1 MESFPK
7 EIKDFKTQLKGK
19 TALITGASRGIGKA
33 IATAFAREQA
43 NLVIVARSKDRLE
56 ETARELKALGAETWL
71 QLIDVSSEQSIL
83 DGLAEIKKNCRQVDI
98 LVNNAGIYKTSSV
111 AGHSSRLWNEI
122 MSTNLSSAFIF
133 SRELIQEMVSAGW
146 GRVINISSISGKH
159 AEIHG
164 AAYSASKFGMIG
176 LTQSL
181 ALELADK
188 GVTVNAICPGW
199 VNTELAREQIED
211 PEWCRLNSID
221 PSESQDIARLS
232 VPQMRFIESEEVA
245 QLAVYL
251 ATDMA
256 RGITGQAINICGG
269 MCLS

>member
-1 MESFPK
+1 MESFQK
-7 EIKDFKTQLKGK
+7 EIKDFKTDLKNK
-19 TALITGASRGIGKA
+19 TVLVTGASRGIGKA
-33 IATAFAREQA
+33 IALAFAREKC
-43 NLVIVARSKDRLE
+43 NLVIAARSKERLE
-56 ETARELKALGAETWL
+56 QTAHDIKTIGANAHFEI
-71 QLIDVSSEQSIL
+71 IDVSQEASIL
-83 DGLAEIKKNCRQVDI
+83 AGLTQIRQSCGKIDVLI
-98 LVNNAGIYKTSSV
+98 NNAGIYKTSSV
-111 AGHSSRLWNEI
+111 ADHSSELWNEI
-122 MSTNLSSAFIF
+122 LSTNLTSSFIF
-133 SRELIQEMVSAGW
+133 SRELIKDMVASGW

-199 VNTELAREQIED
+199 VNTELAHEQIAD

-221 PSESQDIARLS
+221 PKDSEDIARLS
-232 VPQMRFIESEEVA
+232 VPQMRFIESDEVA